1 MIFRINSF
9 KTIYFKSMAII
20 TQIGKISTG
29 SIASVVKGPISKLL
43 NGNSTMTFQYPE
55 DLMNNPARMHA
66 VQFRIYNIQQRKFI
80 PSSAK
85 NVEISAMSYDE
96 VKDAIKSGASSVF
109 GGVKSVVGG
118 IADTIGNINSN
129 ISNTFGSSITNA
141 ASGVYNNTVNSVTN
155 IAEGNFGKAGG
166 FIQKIANLSS
176 MVDSVLKPETT
187 DLKATV
193 SLYMPDTLAVN
204 YNAEYNEI
212 SLADATNNALR
223 VVSGVGSVAETL
235 KNGYD
240 SGQTVSGSL
249 VDVGNSPQVMEAI
262 TSVLDKAAGTQTKA
276 LGLAAEGYAINPQ
289 MQVIFKNIGFREI
302 TMEFLFTPSSKAES
316 DQASAIINTLSAAAC
331 PDVPA
336 EQNGMYFIPPSVVE
350 FDFLMGSDSVSSSVV
365 NSVTSA
371 FDKYFGLGTKM
382 AKGLGLQTSK
392 KNEKLFKFGRCVITN
407 LSVDYAP
414 NGWTAM
420 SNGAPVQTRL
430 TISLKE
436 IEIVNKSRFASGE
449 VR

>member
-1 MIFRINSF
+1 
-9 KTIYFKSMAII
+9 
-20 TQIGKISTG
+20 
-29 SIASVVKGPISKLL
+29 
-43 NGNSTMTFQYPE
+43 MTFQYPE
-55 DLMNNPARMHA
+55 DLMNSASRMHA
-66 VQFRIYNIQQRKFI
+66 VQFRIYNVQQRKFI

-85 NVEISAMSYDE
+85 NIEISAMSYDE
-96 VKDAIKSGASSVF
+96 VRSAIKSGASSAF
-109 GGVKSVVGG
+109 GSVKSVVGG
-118 IADTIGNINSN
+118 VVDSISSN
-129 ISNTFGSSITNA
+129 NPVSSITNA
-141 ASGVYNNTVNSVTN
+141 AGNVYNNAVNSVTN
-155 IAEGNFGKAGG
+155 MVGG
-166 FIQKIANLSS
+166 FTDKISGSFNKLSNLTS
-176 MVDSVLKPETT
+176 MVDSTLKPETT
-187 DLKATV
+187 ELKATI

-204 YNAEYNEI
+204 YNVEYNEI

-223 VVSGVGSVAETL
+223 VVSGVGSVAETI
-235 KNGYD
+235 KNGND

-249 VDVGNSPQVMEAI
+249 VDAGNTPQVMEAI
-262 TSVLDKAAGTQTKA
+262 TSVLDRTTGTQTKA

-302 TMEFLFTPSSKAES
+302 TMEFLFTPSSKSES

-336 EQNGMYFIPPSVVE
+336 EQNGMYFIPPSIVE
-350 FDFLMGSDSVSSSVV
+350 FDFLMGTDSSVSSVV

-371 FDKYFGLGTKM
+371 FDKYFGLGTKI
-382 AKGLGLQTSK
+382 ASGLGLQTSK

-407 LSVDYAP
+407 ISVDYAP

-430 TISLKE
+430 TVSLKE
-436 IEIVNKSRFASGE
+436 IEIINKSRFASGE

>member
-1 MIFRINSF
+1 
-9 KTIYFKSMAII
+9 MAII

-29 SIASVVKGPISKLL
+29 TIASVVKGPISKLL

-55 DLMNNPARMHA
+55 DLMNSASRMHA
-66 VQFRIYNIQQRKFI
+66 VQFRIYNVQQRKFI

-85 NVEISAMSYDE
+85 NIEISAMSYDE
-96 VKDAIKSGASSVF
+96 VRSAIKSGASSAF
-109 GGVKSVVGG
+109 GSVKSVVGG
-118 IADTIGNINSN
+118 VVDSISSN
-129 ISNTFGSSITNA
+129 NPVSSITNA
-141 ASGVYNNTVNSVTN
+141 AGNVYNNAVNSVTN
-155 IAEGNFGKAGG
+155 MVGG
-166 FIQKIANLSS
+166 FTDKISGSFNKLSNLTS
-176 MVDSVLKPETT
+176 MVDSTLKPETT
-187 DLKATV
+187 ELKATI

-204 YNAEYNEI
+204 YNVEYNEI

-223 VVSGVGSVAETL
+223 VVSGVGSVAETI
-235 KNGYD
+235 KNGND

-249 VDVGNSPQVMEAI
+249 VDAGNTPQVMEAI
-262 TSVLDKAAGTQTKA
+262 TSVLDRTTGTQTKA

-302 TMEFLFTPSSKAES
+302 TMEFLFTPSSKSES

-336 EQNGMYFIPPSVVE
+336 EQNGMYFIPPSIVE
-350 FDFLMGSDSVSSSVV
+350 FDFLMGTDSSVSSVV

-371 FDKYFGLGTKM
+371 FDKYFGLGTKI
-382 AKGLGLQTSK
+382 ASGLGLQTSK

-407 LSVDYAP
+407 ISVDYAP

-430 TISLKE
+430 TVSLKE
-436 IEIVNKSRFASGE
+436 IEIINKSRFASGE

>member
-1 MIFRINSF
+1 
-9 KTIYFKSMAII
+9 MAII

-29 SIASVVKGPISKLL
+29 TIASVVKGPISKLL

-55 DLMNNPARMHA
+55 DLMNSASRMHA
-66 VQFRIYNIQQRKFI
+66 VQFRIYNVQQRKFI

-85 NVEISAMSYDE
+85 NIEISAMSYDE
-96 VKDAIKSGASSVF
+96 VRSAIKSGASSAF
-109 GGVKSVVGG
+109 GSVKSVVGG
-118 IADTIGNINSN
+118 VVDSISSN
-129 ISNTFGSSITNA
+129 NPVSSITNA
-141 ASGVYNNTVNSVTN
+141 AGNVYNNAVNSVTN
-155 IAEGNFGKAGG
+155 MVGG
-166 FIQKIANLSS
+166 FTDKISGSFNKLSNLTS
-176 MVDSVLKPETT
+176 MVDSILKPETT
-187 DLKATV
+187 ELKATI

-204 YNAEYNEI
+204 YNVEYNEI

-223 VVSGVGSVAETL
+223 VVSGVGSVAETI
-235 KNGYD
+235 KNGND

-249 VDVGNSPQVMEAI
+249 VDAGNTPQVMEAI
-262 TSVLDKAAGTQTKA
+262 TSVLDRATGTQTKA

-302 TMEFLFTPSSKAES
+302 TMEFLFTPSSKSES

-336 EQNGMYFIPPSVVE
+336 EQNGMYFIPPSIVE
-350 FDFLMGSDSVSSSVV
+350 FDFLMGTDSSVSSVV
-365 NSVTSA
+365 NNVTSA
-371 FDKYFGLGTKM
+371 FDKYFGLGTKI
-382 AKGLGLQTSK
+382 ASGLGLQTSK

-407 LSVDYAP
+407 ISVDYAP

-430 TISLKE
+430 TVSLKE
-436 IEIVNKSRFASGE
+436 IEIINKSRFASGE